1 MKDVTG
7 VLAVRGSCLVQ
18 KHKNW
23 MYSTYTSICSDGDIN
38 PCMTNNILNGSLLR
52 RTLLPQH
59 SLASGMFSATVTC
72 LYFRLTVDHCP

>member
-18 KHKNW
+18 KHKDW

-38 PCMTNNILNGSLLR
+38 PCMGRQCLLMVLLR
-52 RTLLPQH
+52 VVTRLSQ
-59 SLASGMFSATVTC
+59 SSERQSA
-72 LYFRLTVDHCP
+72 